1 MKSLHIRDVDPDI
14 IKKLQILAK
23 IHHRS
28 MQGELRAVL
37 TEASRRASA
46 VVLDAELDLVT
57 VNTGNESVWNREDY
71 YNDAR

>member
-37 TEASRRASA
+37 TEASLRASA
-46 VVLDAELDLVT
+46 VMQDTELDLVT
-57 VNTGNESVWNREDY
+57 VNTGKKSVWNREDY

>member
-1 MKSLHIRDVDPDI
+1 MKSLHIRDVDPDV
-14 IKKLQILAK
+14 IKKLQILAQ

-37 TEASRRASA
+37 TEASLRASA
-46 VVLDAELDLVT
+46 VMQDTELDLVT
-57 VNTGNESVWNREDY
+57 VSTGKESVWNREDY

>member
-14 IKKLQILAK
+14 IKKLQVLAR

-37 TEASRRASA
+37 AEASLRASA
-46 VVLDAELDLVT
+46 VMLDNELDLVT
-57 VNTGNESVWNREDY
+57 VNTGKESAWSREDY
-71 YNDAR
+71 YNEAR

>member
-1 MKSLHIRDVDPDI
+1 MKSLHIRNVDSDV

-46 VVLDAELDLVT
+46 VLMDNELDLIT
-57 VNTGNESVWNREDY
+57 VNTGKESVWNREDY